1 MQLNCFTKVNDM
13 MTCLN
18 RNRRNQRGNSAV
30 EFALGFSVL
39 WACFSG
45 VFQYGYTMYLYNG
58 LQNATTDGAAYA
70 SHLNYCG
77 DKASTFTTNVQQM
90 VVYGDPTVSSGAST
104 VPGLTM
110 SHVTVTL
117 TPASFP
123 KSVMV
128 SIKDFAASALF
139 SNFKFTNKP
148 AVTMMYLGNYQ
159 PPGSGC

>member
-1 MQLNCFTKVNDM
+1 MRTFANQ
-13 MTCLN
+13 N
-18 RNRRNQRGNSAV
+18 RLNQRGNSAV
-30 EFALGFSVL
+30 EFALGFSLL

-58 LQNATTDGAAYA
+58 LQNAVTAGAAYA

-77 DKASTFTTNVQQM
+77 DKAATFTTNVQQM

-104 VPGLTM
+104 VPGLTN
-110 SHVTVTL
+110 SKVNVIL

-123 KSVMV
+123 ASVTV
-128 SIKDFAASALF
+128 SVHDFAASALF
-139 SNFKFTNKP
+139 SNFTFTNKP

>member
-1 MQLNCFTKVNDM
+1 
-13 MTCLN
+13 MTYPN

-30 EFALGFSVL
+30 EFALGFSLL

-58 LQNATTDGAAYA
+58 LQNAATDGAAYA

-90 VVYGDPTVSSGAST
+90 VVYGDPTASTGGST
-104 VPGLTM
+104 VPGLTAAN
-110 SHVTVTL
+110 VTVTL
-117 TPASFP
+117 TPATFP
-123 KSVMV
+123 TSVRV
-128 SIKDFAASALF
+128 AITDFTASALF